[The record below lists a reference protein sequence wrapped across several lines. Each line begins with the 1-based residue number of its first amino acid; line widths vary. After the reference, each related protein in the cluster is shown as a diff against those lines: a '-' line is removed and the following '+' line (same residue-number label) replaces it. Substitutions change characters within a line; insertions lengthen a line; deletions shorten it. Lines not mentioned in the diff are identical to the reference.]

1 MTVTSLFVQT
11 SVRSW
16 LRAIVAEFAK
26 FGVVGAVC
34 TVIDVGL
41 FNVLHFGAD
50 IDPLLAK
57 SISVAIATTVSYL
70 GNRHWSFRARG
81 GKGIGREYPVFF
93 VLNAMGLGFAL
104 GCLAVTKYGLGLT
117 GPLALNLAGN
127 VVGMG
132 GGTLFR
138 FWSYRRW
145 VFPAV
150 VDSAMQPADEVVDV
164 GAAES
169 AVASGR
175 PDARQATVVSPPAD
189 GLGMHAD

>member
-1 MTVTSLFVQT
+1 MGEVGTVIVVSGRLAA
-11 SVRSW
+11 W

-41 FNVLHFGAD
+41 FNVLHFAAD
-50 IDPLLAK
+50 VDPLIAK
-57 SISVAIATTVSYL
+57 STSVAIATTASYL

-81 GKGIGREYPVFF
+81 GKGFSREYPVFF
-93 VLNAMGLGFAL
+93 LLNAVGLGFAL
-104 GCLAVTKYGLGLT
+104 ACLAVTKYGFGLT

-127 VVGMG
+127 VIGMG
-132 GGTLFR
+132 GATVFR

-150 VDSAMQPADEVVDV
+150 SAAGPAP
-164 GAAES
+164 GAPS
-169 AVASGR
+169 
-175 PDARQATVVSPPAD
+175 PDTPARPPAETGD
-189 GLGMHAD
+189 GPRRSGSTAPALDRPIG